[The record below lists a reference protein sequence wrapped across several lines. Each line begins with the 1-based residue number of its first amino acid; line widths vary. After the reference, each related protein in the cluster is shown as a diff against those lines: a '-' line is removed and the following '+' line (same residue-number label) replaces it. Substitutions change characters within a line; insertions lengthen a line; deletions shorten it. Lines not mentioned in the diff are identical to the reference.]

1 MITHFIPA
9 LGIVENYP
17 NIVIYRDHEDPY
29 TFYYLNTRPRV
40 TIDTETKKPVFDYM
54 VIGRNIK
61 REGSEGVQEGRL
73 VMSVNLA
80 LTEDK
85 NGKEGELTAV
95 EKKVKNYI
103 EGRNS
108 TFLADLKH
116 YYPDYDNRKYQNTRV
131 ETYRTRW
138 FVKTIVRVENVPRQV
153 NIKSLEF
160 IDGTT
165 SINLASSDFAGKFV
179 HETKPT
185 LFGDCNATIAVN
197 LDAQESQILYQIFKP
212 QDKKDEQ
219 VNLSA
224 IVNYNLKYKTVV
236 PLRAKASI
244 DYSRIY
250 SEFQKLKN
258 EHAGMD
264 TKFYGRYKLPSV
276 IGDVTNSGYVYSNG
290 ADLYISKEDLEN
302 YLRNS
307 DSSTQNIKIKI
318 DDYIEGDSAKYEQI
332 ILDAVSKQMTSN
344 VCDKLFEKVQ
354 PLSPSDIKD
363 YDVATTGSKGSQSST
378 DAEGKEKKRNVVYD
392 VAYKLKSDINTSVND
407 SYAITIDKNQVI
419 DYEANPNGSLELI
432 LKNDVKGIDLS
443 SLVRELDA
451 SDIYFQEMLVPIKVD
466 NTNFGR
472 DIAMISVRV
481 IYKDKSGN
489 VKLDRVFNFDEED
502 PDAKTFRVIM
512 SRNDKG
518 ELIDK
523 FYYQTRIRYRGFDVY
538 GRNVKEEDKWTGVKE
553 AEGVG
558 EGIYVPYSD
567 MRNLCVNCEA
577 GDVAWDVIDKLA
589 VEFKYKDAPDK
600 EGATK
605 LMYLTP
611 DKPSD
616 TWNCYMYNENS
627 DHFVYRIHYFYQDGT
642 DDWSQTFEGTS
653 STKNLVVND
662 KLSGIFTTKFDINF
676 KKSIERVR
684 VIVRCQGKE
693 QDSGWIY
700 QPDTWMWR
708 MRLKEDGKMSYQY
721 KYQYYLV
728 NGDDS
733 MKGIDWTAPQTMDT
747 ESNEQTVEINLSM
760 GQISLIIDGESI
772 DWNLWSRVYLHFRYD
787 DDAHNLHYDDDK
799 IPPLKLSSSK
809 NEETVVIPVIDES
822 IRPRI
827 FAEYIPIVGDEVISS
842 DEATAGKIVM
852 LPHNAPP
859 KVNPATAAAAQPDS
873 SGAAPN
879 AAPTPEAAPAPE
891 PEPEPVIKDLSLTFS
906 AASVDWSK
914 WMSIYIHIRYDD
926 EENDIHVNDQT
937 MPVMKL
943 KQGADEKNFTFL
955 VKNSAIL
962 PRITAD
968 YMTTDGE
975 IVSSDPTPVTG
986 PIVAL
991 PDDVPPKG

>member
-1 MITHFIPA
+1 
-9 LGIVENYP
+9 VEGYP

-40 TIDTETKKPVFDYM
+40 SIDTETKKPVFDYM
-54 VIGRNIK
+54 VIGRDIK

-85 NGKEGELTAV
+85 NGKKGELSAV
-95 EKKVKNYI
+95 EEKVRSFVQ
-103 EGRNS
+103 GRP
-108 TFLADLKH
+108 FLADLKK
-116 YYPDYDNRKYQNTRV
+116 YYPNYDSKMYQTTRV

-138 FVKTIVRVENVPRQV
+138 FVKTVMRVENIPRQV
-153 NIKSLEF
+153 NIKPVEF
-160 IDGTT
+160 IDGTA
-165 SINLASSDFAGKFV
+165 SINLASSDFAGKFT

-197 LDAQESQILYQIFKP
+197 LDSQESQILYQIFKP
-212 QDKKDEQ
+212 QSKKDDT

-224 IVNYNLKYKTVV
+224 TVNYSLKYKTIV
-236 PLRAKASI
+236 PFHATAKI
-244 DYSRIY
+244 DYTRIY
-250 SEFQKLKN
+250 SEFQDLN
-258 EHAGMD
+258 HSNAAGNGIS
-264 TKFYGRYKLPSV
+264 KQYRRFRLGR
-276 IGDVTNSGYVYSNG
+276 SGTLTVGYYYSNG
-290 ADLYISKEDLEN
+290 KDLYISKEDMDN

-307 DSSTQNIKIKI
+307 DTAQQNITIKI
-318 DDYIEGDSAKYEQI
+318 EDYNGSDNEKYEQI
-332 ILDAVSKQMTSN
+332 ILDAVSKQLSES

-354 PLSPSDIKD
+354 PLSPSD
-363 YDVATTGSKGSQSST
+363 VLSQNNAVST
-378 DAEGKEKKRNVVYD
+378 DGNDSSETDTKKDKKNALSD
-392 VAYKLKSDINTSVND
+392 VAYRLRNDIQTSVSDN
-407 SYAITIDKNQVI
+407 YTITIEKNKIV

-432 LKNDVKGIDLS
+432 VKNDNKALDIS
-443 SLVRELDA
+443 SFVRELDA

-489 VKLDRVFNFDEED
+489 VKLDRVFNFDEDD

-512 SRNDKG
+512 NRNDKG

-538 GRNVKEEDKWTGVKE
+538 GRDVKEEAKWTKIKE

-577 GDVAWDVIDKLA
+577 GDVAWDVIEKLA

-600 EGATK
+600 NGATK

-611 DKPSD
+611 DKPTD

-627 DHFVYRIHYFYQDGT
+627 DKFVYRIHYFYQDGT
-642 DDWSQTFEGTS
+642 DDWSQNFEGS
-653 STKNLVVND
+653 STTKNLVVND

-693 QDSGWIY
+693 EDSGWIY
-700 QPDTWMWR
+700 QPDTWTWKA
-708 MRLKEDGKMSYQY
+708 RLKEDGRMSYQY

-733 MKGIDWTAPQTMDT
+733 MKGIDWTIAQPMNT
-747 ESNEQTVEINLSM
+747 ESNQQVVSIDLRV

-772 DWNLWSRVYLHFRYD
+772 DWTKWSRVYLHFRYD
-787 DDAHNLHYDDDK
+787 DDAHNLHYDDEK
-799 IPPLKLSSSK
+799 IPPLKLSANK
-809 NEETVVIPVIDES
+809 NEDTVVIPVVDES

-827 FAEYIPIVGDEVISS
+827 FAEYIPVVGDEVITS
-842 DEATAGKIVM
+842 DEATANKIVI
-852 LPHNAPP
+852 LPNNAPP
-859 KVNPATAAAAQPDS
+859 KVNPAAATVDPKPTSSETVPETAS
-873 SGAAPN
+873 
-879 AAPTPEAAPAPE
+879 TPEAAP
-891 PEPEPVIKDLSLTFS
+891 EPEPVVKDLSLTFS
-906 AASVDWSK
+906 AASMDWNK
-914 WMSIYIHIRYDD
+914 WMSVYIHVKYDD
-926 EENDIHVNDQT
+926 DANDIHVNDQT
-937 MPVMKL
+937 MPTIKL
-943 KQGADEKNFTFL
+943 KQGAEEKNFTFQ
-955 VKNSAIL
+955 VKNPAIQ
-962 PRITAD
+962 PCITAD
-968 YMTTDGE
+968 YMTTEGE
-975 IVSSDPTPVTG
+975 ILSSDPTPVTG
-986 PIVAL
+986 PVVAL
-991 PDDVPPKG
+991 PTDVPPKA

>member
-1 MITHFIPA
+1 MITHFIPGP
-9 LGIVENYP
+9 GIVEGYP

-40 TIDTETKKPVFDYM
+40 SIDTETKKPVFDYM
-54 VIGRNIK
+54 VIGRDIK

-85 NGKEGELTAV
+85 NGRKGELSAV
-95 EKKVKNYI
+95 ADKVKSYV
-103 EGRNS
+103 EGG
-108 TFLADLKH
+108 TFLADLKK
-116 YYPDYDNRKYQNTRV
+116 YYPNYDSKMYQTTRV

-138 FVKTIVRVENVPRQV
+138 FVKTVTRVENIPRQV
-153 NIKSLEF
+153 NIKPVEF

-165 SINLASSDFAGKFV
+165 SVNLASSDFAGKFT

-197 LDAQESQILYQIFKP
+197 LDSQESQILYQIFKP
-212 QDKKDEQ
+212 QSKKDDQ

-224 IVNYNLKYKTVV
+224 TVNYSLKYKTIV
-236 PLRAKASI
+236 PFHATAKI
-244 DYSRIY
+244 DYTRIY
-250 SEFQKLKN
+250 SEFQRLKN
-258 EHAGMD
+258 LHSGMD
-264 TKFYGRYKLPSV
+264 TKFYGRYKLPTE
-276 IGDVTNSGYVYSNG
+276 IGDVTESGYVYSNG
-290 ADLYISKEDLEN
+290 ADLYISKEDLDN
-302 YLRNS
+302 FLRNS
-307 DSSTQNIKIKI
+307 DTAQQNITIKI
-318 DDYIEGDSAKYEQI
+318 EDYNGSDNEKYEQI
-332 ILDAVSKQMTSN
+332 ILDAVNKQLSES
-344 VCDKLFEKVQ
+344 VCDKLFEKAQ

-363 YDVATTGSKGSQSST
+363 YDVATTGSKGSQDST
-378 DAEGKEKKRNVVYD
+378 DAEGNKNKRNVVYD
-392 VAYKLKSDINTSVND
+392 VAYKLRSNINTSVSNN
-407 SYAITIDKNQVI
+407 YTITIEKNKIV

-432 LKNDVKGIDLS
+432 VKNDNKALDIS
-443 SLVRELDA
+443 SFVRELDA

-481 IYKDKSGN
+481 IYKDKLGN
-489 VKLDRVFNFDEED
+489 VKLDRVFNFDEDD

-512 SRNDKG
+512 NRNDKG

-538 GRNVKEEDKWTGVKE
+538 GRDVKEEAKWTKIKE

-600 EGATK
+600 NGATK

-627 DHFVYRIHYFYQDGT
+627 DLFTYRIHYFYQDGT
-642 DDWSQTFEGTS
+642 DDWSKSFEGS
-653 STKNLVVND
+653 STTKNLVVND

-693 QDSGWIY
+693 EDSGWLY
-700 QPDTWMWR
+700 QPDTWTWKA
-708 MRLKEDGKMSYQY
+708 RLKEDGRMSYQY

-733 MKGIDWTAPQTMDT
+733 MKGIDWTISKPMNT
-747 ESNEQTVEINLSM
+747 ESNQQVVSIDLRV

-772 DWNLWSRVYLHFRYD
+772 DWNKWSRVYLHFRYD
-787 DDAHNLHYDDDK
+787 DDANNLHYDDEK
-799 IPPLKLSSSK
+799 IPPLKLSANK
-809 NEETVVIPVIDES
+809 NEDTVVIPVVDES

-827 FAEYIPIVGDEVISS
+827 FAEYIPISGDDVIAS
-842 DEATAGKIVM
+842 DEATANKIVI
-852 LPHNAPP
+852 LPNNAPP
-859 KVNPATAAAAQPDS
+859 KVNPAAAAADPQPAS
-873 SGAAPN
+873 SGAAPGTSSN
-879 AAPTPEAAPAPE
+879 PEAAPAPE
-891 PEPEPVIKDLSLTFS
+891 PEPEPVVKDLNLTFRATS
-906 AASVDWSK
+906 MDWSK
-914 WMSIYIHIRYDD
+914 WMSIYIHIKYDD
-926 EENDIHVNDQT
+926 DANGIHINDQS
-937 MPVMKL
+937 MPTIKL
-943 KQGADEKNFTFL
+943 KQGAEEKSFTFQ
-955 VKNSAIL
+955 VKNSTIQ
-962 PRITAD
+962 PCITAD
-968 YMTTDGE
+968 YMNKDTE
-975 IVSSDPTPVTG
+975 IISSEPTPVTG
-986 PIVAL
+986 PIVEL
-991 PDDVPPKG
+991 PADVPPKA